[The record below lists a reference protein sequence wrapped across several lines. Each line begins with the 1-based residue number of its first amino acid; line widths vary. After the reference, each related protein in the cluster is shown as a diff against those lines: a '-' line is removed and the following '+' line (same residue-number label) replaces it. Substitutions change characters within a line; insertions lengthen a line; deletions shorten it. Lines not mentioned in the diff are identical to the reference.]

1 MLLPS
6 VGKTQHLKTPEL
18 HSVQNSSP
26 RFFEKQFAKYFGSTG
41 KAKTINQILAFI
53 GDVEIKP

>member
-26 RFFEKQFAKYFGSTG
+26 RFFEKQFAKYFGSMG
-41 KAKTINQILAFI
+41 KAKNNQILVFI

>member
-26 RFFEKQFAKYFGSTG
+26 RLFEKQFAKYFGSTG
-41 KAKTINQILAFI
+41 KAKNNQSNFSFYRRC
-53 GDVEIKP
+53 